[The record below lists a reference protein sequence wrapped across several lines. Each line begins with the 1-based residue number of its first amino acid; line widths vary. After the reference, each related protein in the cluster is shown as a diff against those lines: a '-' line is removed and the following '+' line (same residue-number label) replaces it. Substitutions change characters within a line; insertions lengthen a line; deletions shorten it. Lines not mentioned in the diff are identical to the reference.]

1 VTTTPA
7 GDRRIVLNVGQGT
20 WDLIWSHV
28 HRVLVV
34 NLAVAVTS
42 LPLLLALAAEPRPWR
57 HPVFF
62 TLLSLGA
69 GPSLA
74 AVFAYLRLTVEDE
87 RAPVAEVFRCYRR
100 LFRPALLTWSP
111 FVLLAAVAL
120 TDLAVL
126 RTTAPGP
133 ALMPLLAV
141 VVLVAASSGIVAMA
155 ALPVGT
161 RTDRRQGVPD
171 EPRALRHTVLAASYA
186 SVRRWPFAL
195 ANLGLLAVGLVIVNQ
210 APLLG
215 LAVAPG
221 CVLFVVWRNCDAML
235 APVRRR
241 PAVPSQSPGGVT

>member
-1 VTTTPA
+1 MSAHVD
-7 GDRRIVLNVGQGT
+7 DRRPRLNVSQGS

-42 LPLLLALAAEPRPWR
+42 LPLLLALATEPRPLR
-57 HPVFF
+57 YPVVF

-87 RAPVAEVFRCYRR
+87 RASVADAFRCYRR

-111 FVLLAAVAL
+111 FVLLVAIAL
-120 TDLAVL
+120 TDVAVL

-133 ALMPLLAV
+133 ALVPLLAV
-141 VVLVAASSGIVAMA
+141 VALIAASSGIVAMA
-155 ALPVGT
+155 ALPDG
-161 RTDRRQGVPD
+161 RRATV
-171 EPRALRHTVLAASYA
+171 RHTLLAASYA
-186 SVRRWPFAL
+186 AVRRWPYAL
-195 ANLGLLAVGLVIVNQ
+195 ANLALLGAALLIVNQ

-215 LAVAPG
+215 LAVVPG
-221 CVLFVVWRNCDAML
+221 CALFVVWRNCRAML
-235 APVRRR
+235 GPDTTH
-241 PAVPSQSPGGVT
+241 PFL

>member
-1 VTTTPA
+1 MSTHVDGRRTP
-7 GDRRIVLNVGQGT
+7 LNVSQGS

-34 NLAVAVTS
+34 NLAVAVTN
-42 LPLLLALAAEPRPWR
+42 LPLLLALSTEPQPWR
-57 HPVFF
+57 YPVFF

-69 GPSLA
+69 GPCLA

-87 RAPVAEVFRCYRR
+87 RASVAEVFRCYRR
-100 LFRPALLTWSP
+100 LFRRALLSWSP

-120 TDLAVL
+120 TDLAFL

-133 ALMPLLAV
+133 ALVPLLAV

-155 ALPVGT
+155 VLAY
-161 RTDRRQGVPD
+161 D
-171 EPRALRHTVLAASYA
+171 PRATVRHTVLAASYA

-195 ANLGLLAVGLVIVNQ
+195 ANLGLLAVGLVLVNQ

-215 LAVAPG
+215 LAVVPG
-221 CVLFVVWRNCDAML
+221 CVLFVVWRNCRAMS
-235 APVRRR
+235 APAR
-241 PAVPSQSPGGVT
+241 PAPL

>member
-1 VTTTPA
+1 MSTHID
-7 GDRRIVLNVGQGT
+7 DRRPLLNVGHGT

-57 HPVFF
+57 YPVFF

-87 RAPVAEVFRCYRR
+87 RVPVAEAFRCYRR

-133 ALMPLLAV
+133 ALVPLLAV
-141 VVLVAASSGIVAMA
+141 VVLVAASSAIVAMA
-155 ALPVGT
+155 ALP
-161 RTDRRQGVPD
+161 DD
-171 EPRALRHTVLAASYA
+171 PRATVRRTVLAASYA

-195 ANLGLLAVGLVIVNQ
+195 ANLGLLAVGLVLVNQ

-215 LAVAPG
+215 PAVVPG
-221 CVLFVVWRNCDAML
+221 CALFVVWRNCRAML
-235 APVRRR
+235 APTR
-241 PAVPSQSPGGVT
+241 PIPL